1 MATSNIDTKFGTT
14 YDGAEFV
21 ITVNGS
27 PLNLVG
33 ASAVMQIR
41 FSFDTAVIKEYALG
55 SGLTLT
61 DPANGKFTF
70 DNQIIDLPPS
80 DKYKYDILIT
90 LANGTKKIYPS
101 GNFYVRPVIT
111 HG

>member
-1 MATSNIDTKFGTT
+1 MATSTIETKFGNT
-14 YDGAEFV
+14 YNGAEFTIIV
-21 ITVNGS
+21 NTV

-33 ASAVMQIR
+33 SSIKMQIR
-41 FSFDTAVIKEYALG
+41 FAFDTAVIKEFNLG

-61 DPANGKFTF
+61 DPTNGKFTF
-70 DNQIIDLPPS
+70 DNQIIDIPPS
-80 DKYKYDILIT
+80 NKYKYDILIE

-101 GNFYVRPVIT
+101 GDFIVRSVIT

>member
-33 ASAVMQIR
+33 ALATMQLR
-41 FSFDTAVIKEYALG
+41 YKYDTAVIKEFSLG

-61 DPANGKFTF
+61 DPANGKLVF
-70 DNQIIDLPPS
+70 DNQIITIPPG
-80 DKYKYDILIT
+80 DYKYDILID
-90 LANGTKKIYPS
+90 LANGTRKIYPS